1 MVERLST
8 KQFFDEQ
15 NLKKLPTVKSLQAE
29 YARLLSEKK
38 AMYAEYQQAKN
49 EMRSLQ
55 TAKANVD
62 RILEADVLSGEA
74 EQEKDG
80 R

>member
-1 MVERLST
+1 M
-8 KQFFDEQ
+8 FDDLA
-15 NLKKLPTVKSLQAE
+15 LKKLPTVKSLQAE
-29 YARLLSEKK
+29 YAQLLSEKK
-38 AMYAEYQQAKN
+38 AMYADFQMVRN

-62 RILEADVLSGEA
+62 RILDTYVIDETIQ
-74 EQEKDG
+74 QEKNG